1 MSKILRRPMFR
12 GGGSVNS
19 RGTGITSGLDTPKR
33 GMVDGPG
40 GYAGLTGAE
49 IYSQAESQVPQ
60 IQDPSLSVGDY
71 LRIAA
76 TGAKILGAPG
86 EGGGIGGALT
96 AASGPLAELGVGLGE
111 SIDTRRG
118 KAMERRA
125 GKVRDIAELDTG
137 IEVARIKSRGEIDDK
152 LALLDAITETKRETI
167 QNNKALSDQEKQK
180 AVLELEVKYNKDR
193 EEFVLKGGDLS
204 DYYKLGSQAENIKA
218 AKRAATKRLKAEG
231 IGPDNPQYV
240 SKLAQYQGQYLAQLV
255 QSFGSSFAE
264 GGAVGAEPMMEQGQE
279 KPVPLSYDELRSR
292 LPQSIG
298 DDIVRL
304 LSTSYEALAD
314 FAEIRTQT
322 DVNSFNTKYQVQL
335 VLPQEA

>member
-12 GGGSVNS
+12 GGAVDS

-111 SIDTRRG
+111 SIDTRRS
-118 KAMERRA
+118 KAIDRRA
-125 GKVRDIAELDTG
+125 SKVRDIAELDTG
-137 IEVARIKSRGEIDDK
+137 IEVAKIKSKGEIEAK
-152 LALLDAITETKRETI
+152 IALHDAITETKRESI
-167 QNNKALSDQEKQK
+167 LNNKALSDQERDK
-180 AVLELEVKYNKDR
+180 AILELELRYNKDR
-193 EEFVLKGGDLS
+193 EEFILKGGDLS

-218 AKRAATKRLKAEG
+218 ANKAGRKRLKAEG
-231 IGPDNPQYV
+231 IDENDARYI
-240 SKLAQYQGQYLAQLV
+240 SLLAKYRGEYLAMLTQA
-255 QSFGSSFAE
+255 FGSSFAE

-279 KPVPLSYDELRSR
+279 KPVPLSYDELRAR
-292 LPQSIG
+292 LPQSIS

>member
-12 GGGSVNS
+12 GGAVDS

-49 IYSQAESQVPQ
+49 IYSQAEKQVPQ

-111 SIDTRRG
+111 SIDTRRT
-118 KAMERRA
+118 KAMDRRTS
-125 GKVRDIAELDTG
+125 KVRDIAELDTG
-137 IEVARIKSRGEIDDK
+137 IEVAKIKSKGEIEAK
-152 LALLDAITETKRETI
+152 IALHDAITETKRESI
-167 QNNKALSDQEKQK
+167 LNNKALSDQERDK
-180 AVLELEVKYNKDR
+180 AILELELRYNKDR
-193 EEFVLKGGDLS
+193 EEFILKGGDLS

-218 AKRAATKRLKAEG
+218 ANKAGRKRLKAEG
-231 IGPDNPQYV
+231 IDENDARYI
-240 SKLAQYQGQYLAQLV
+240 SLLAKYRGEYLAMLTQA
-255 QSFGSSFAE
+255 FGSSFAE

-279 KPVPLSYDELRSR
+279 KPVPLSYDELRAR
-292 LPQSIG
+292 LPRSIG

>member
-12 GGGSVNS
+12 GGAVDS

-49 IYSQAESQVPQ
+49 IYSQAERQVPQ

-86 EGGGIGGALT
+86 EGGGIRGALT
-96 AASGPLAELGVGLGE
+96 AAAGPLAELGVGLGE
-111 SIDTRRG
+111 SIDTRRS
-118 KAMERRA
+118 KAMDRRSS
-125 GKVRDIAELDTG
+125 KVRDIAELDTG
-137 IEVARIKSRGEIDDK
+137 LEVARIKSKGEIEAK
-152 LALLDAITETKRETI
+152 LALLDSITEVKKEAI
-167 QNNKALSDQEKQK
+167 QANEALSDKEKEK
-180 AVLELEVKYNKDR
+180 AVLELELKYNKDR

-218 AKRAATKRLKAEG
+218 AKRAAIKRLKAEQ
-231 IGPDNPQYV
+231 IGPDKPEYV
-240 SKLAQYQGQYLAQLV
+240 SKLAQYQGEYLAQLV

-264 GGAVGAEPMMEQGQE
+264 GGAVGATPMMEMGEE
-279 KPVPLSYDELRSR
+279 KPVPLSYDELRAR
-292 LPQSIG
+292 LPQSIS

-322 DVNSFNTKYQVQL
+322 DVNAFNTKYQVQL

>member
-12 GGGSVNS
+12 GGAVDS

-49 IYSQAESQVPQ
+49 IYSQAEKQVPQ

-111 SIDTRRG
+111 SIDTRRS
-118 KAMERRA
+118 KAIDRRA
-125 GKVRDIAELDTG
+125 SKVRDIAELDTG
-137 IEVARIKSRGEIDDK
+137 IEVAKIKSKGEIEAK
-152 LALLDAITETKRETI
+152 IALHDAITETKRESI
-167 QNNKALSDQEKQK
+167 LNNKALSDQERDK
-180 AVLELEVKYNKDR
+180 AILELELRYNKDR
-193 EEFVLKGGDLS
+193 EEFILKGGDLS

-218 AKRAATKRLKAEG
+218 ANKAGRKRLKAEG
-231 IGPDNPQYV
+231 IDENDARYI
-240 SKLAQYQGQYLAQLV
+240 SLLAKYRGEYLAMLTQA
-255 QSFGSSFAE
+255 FGSSFAE

-279 KPVPLSYDELRSR
+279 KPVPLSYDELRAR
-292 LPQSIG
+292 LPQSIS

>member
-12 GGGSVNS
+12 GGAVNS

-49 IYSQAESQVPQ
+49 IYSQAEKQVPQ

-76 TGAKILGAPG
+76 TGAKIIGAPG

-111 SIDTRRG
+111 SIDTRRS
-118 KAMERRA
+118 KAIDRRA
-125 GKVRDIAELDTG
+125 SKVRDIAELDTG
-137 IEVARIKSRGEIDDK
+137 IEVAKIKSKGEIEAK
-152 LALLDAITETKRETI
+152 IALHDAITETKRESI
-167 QNNKALSDQEKQK
+167 LNNKALSDQERDK
-180 AVLELEVKYNKDR
+180 AILELELRYNKDR
-193 EEFVLKGGDLS
+193 EEFILKGGDLS

-218 AKRAATKRLKAEG
+218 ANKAGRKRLKAEG
-231 IGPDNPQYV
+231 IDENDARYI
-240 SKLAQYQGQYLAQLV
+240 SLLAKYRGEYLAMLTQA
-255 QSFGSSFAE
+255 FGSSFAE

-279 KPVPLSYDELRSR
+279 KPVPLSYDELRAR
-292 LPQSIG
+292 LPQSIS

>member
-12 GGGSVNS
+12 GGAVDS
-19 RGTGITSGLDTPKR
+19 RGTGITSGLDRP
-33 GMVDGPG
+33 
-40 GYAGLTGAE
+40 GYALGGAE
-49 IYSQAESQVPQ
+49 IYSRAESQVPQ

-86 EGGGIGGALT
+86 EGGGIRGALT
-96 AASGPLAELGVGLGE
+96 AAAGPLSELGVGLGE
-111 SIDTRRG
+111 SIDTRRS
-118 KAMERRA
+118 KAIDRRA
-125 GKVRDIAELDTG
+125 SKVRDIAELDTG
-137 IEVARIKSRGEIDDK
+137 IEVAKIKSKGEIEAK
-152 LALLDAITETKRETI
+152 LALLDSITEVKKEAI
-167 QNNKALSDQEKQK
+167 QANEALSDKEKEK
-180 AVLELEVKYNKDR
+180 AVLELELKYNKDR

-218 AKRAATKRLKAEG
+218 AKRAAIKRLKAEQ
-231 IGPDNPQYV
+231 IGPDKPEYV
-240 SKLAQYQGQYLAQLV
+240 SKLAQYQGEYLAQLV

-264 GGAVGAEPMMEQGQE
+264 GGAVGATPMMEMGEE
-279 KPVPLSYDELRSR
+279 KPVPLSYDELRAR
-292 LPQSIG
+292 LPQSIS

-304 LSTSYEALAD
+304 LATSYEALAD

-322 DVNSFNTKYQVQL
+322 DVNAFNTKYQVQL

>member
-1 MSKILRRPMFR
+1 MSNILRRPMFR
-12 GGGSVNS
+12 KGGSVDS

-49 IYSQAESQVPQ
+49 IYSRAEERVPQ

-86 EGGGIGGALT
+86 EGGGIRGALT

-111 SIDTRRG
+111 SIDARRS
-118 KAMERRA
+118 KAMDRRTT
-125 GKVRDIAELDTG
+125 KVRDIAELDTAL
-137 IEVARIKSRGEIDDK
+137 ESARIKSQGEIDK
-152 LALLDAITETKRETI
+152 ELALLDAITETKKERIINDES
-167 QNNKALSDQEKQK
+167 LSEQEKQK
-180 AVLELEVKYNKDR
+180 ALLDIDIEYEKNK
-193 EEFVLKGGDLS
+193 EFYILKGGDMS
-204 DYYKLGSQAENIKA
+204 DYFKLGSQAELIRSAEKA
-218 AKRAATKRLKAEG
+218 TRKRLDAEGISPKNPEYIAKRA
-231 IGPDNPQYV
+231 
-240 SKLAQYQGQYLAQLV
+240 QYQAEYLAILTRQ
-255 QSFGSSFAE
+255 FGQSFAE
-264 GGAVGAEPMMEQGQE
+264 GGAVGVVDTEQTDRS
-279 KPVPLSYDELRSR
+279 VPLSYDELRAR
-292 LPQSIG
+292 LPQSIS

>member
-12 GGGSVNS
+12 GGAVNS
-19 RGTGITSGLDTPKR
+19 KGTGITSGLDTPKR

-137 IEVARIKSRGEIDDK
+137 IEVARIKSRGEIEAK
-152 LALLDAITETKRETI
+152 IALHDAITEVKKEAV
-167 QNNKALSDQEKQK
+167 NANEALSDQEKQK
-180 AVLELEVKYNKDR
+180 AILEIDMEYNKTR
-193 EEFVLKGGDLS
+193 EEFILKGGDLS
-204 DYYKLGSQAENIKA
+204 DYFKLGSQAENIKA
-218 AKRAATKRLKAEG
+218 ANKAGRKRLAAEG
-231 IGPDNPQYV
+231 IGPDDPQYI
-240 SKLAQYQGQYLAQLV
+240 SKLARYRAEYLATLT

>member
-12 GGGSVNS
+12 GGAVDS

-49 IYSQAESQVPQ
+49 IYSRAESQVPQ

-86 EGGGIGGALT
+86 EGGGIRGALT

-111 SIDTRRG
+111 SIDARRS
-118 KAMERRA
+118 KATERRQA
-125 GKVRDIAELDTG
+125 KVRDIAELDTG
-137 IEVARIKSRGEIDDK
+137 IEVAKIKSKGEIEAK
-152 LALLDAITETKRETI
+152 IALHDAITETKKEAI
-167 QNNKALSDQEKQK
+167 ENNKALSDQEKQK
-180 AVLELEVKYNKDR
+180 AILELELRYNKDR
-193 EEFVLKGGDLS
+193 EEFILKGGDLS
-204 DYYKLGSQAENIKA
+204 DYYKLGSQTENIKA
-218 AKRAATKRLKAEG
+218 ANKAGRKRLAAEG
-231 IGPDNPQYV
+231 IGPDDPRYIN
-240 SKLAQYQGQYLAQLV
+240 KLAQYRGEYLAMLTQA
-255 QSFGSSFAE
+255 FGSSFAE
-264 GGAVGAEPMMEQGQE
+264 GGAVGATPMMEQGEE
-279 KPVPLSYDELRSR
+279 KPVPLSYDELRAR
-292 LPQSIG
+292 LPQSIS
-298 DDIVRL
+298 DDIIRL

-322 DVNSFNTKYQVQL
+322 DVNAFNTKYQVQL

>member
-12 GGGSVNS
+12 GGAVDS

-49 IYSQAESQVPQ
+49 IYSQAEKQVPQ

-76 TGAKILGAPG
+76 TGAKIIGAPG

-111 SIDTRRG
+111 SIDTRRS
-118 KAMERRA
+118 KAIDRRA
-125 GKVRDIAELDTG
+125 SKVRDIAELDTG
-137 IEVARIKSRGEIDDK
+137 IEVAKIKSKGEIEAK
-152 LALLDAITETKRETI
+152 IALHDAITETKRESI
-167 QNNKALSDQEKQK
+167 LNNKALSDQERDK
-180 AVLELEVKYNKDR
+180 AILELELRYNKDR
-193 EEFVLKGGDLS
+193 EEFILKGGDLS

-218 AKRAATKRLKAEG
+218 ANKAGRKRLKAEG
-231 IGPDNPQYV
+231 IDENDARYI
-240 SKLAQYQGQYLAQLV
+240 SLLAKYRGEYLAMLTQA
-255 QSFGSSFAE
+255 FGSSFAE

-279 KPVPLSYDELRSR
+279 KPVPLSYDELRAR
-292 LPQSIG
+292 LPRSIG